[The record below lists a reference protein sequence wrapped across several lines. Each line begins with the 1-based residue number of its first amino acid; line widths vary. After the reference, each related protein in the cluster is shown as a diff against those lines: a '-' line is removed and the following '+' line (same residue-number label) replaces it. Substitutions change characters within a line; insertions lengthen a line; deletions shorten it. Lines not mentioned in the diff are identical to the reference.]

1 MEGLSL
7 LVSRGAKPWQG
18 RALEAALSGLESW
31 MHSTQCMLLGL
42 QSDLRMHEKHQQ
54 ECKTMSQIQLDSLQS
69 PVMKKCTMCKK
80 KRRSFV
86 SVKSDLAA

>member
-1 MEGLSL
+1 
-7 LVSRGAKPWQG
+7 
-18 RALEAALSGLESW
+18 
-31 MHSTQCMLLGL
+31 MLLGL

-69 PVMKKCTMCKK
+69 QVNDWAQKVYDLQEEAQG
-80 KRRSFV
+80 FV